1 MMAEKQNPMPTIG
14 DRMLGNRLATALA
27 LHAALTSGD
36 LSDLDELTASIL
48 EDSILA
54 YAKSCGFKAEA

>member
-1 MMAEKQNPMPTIG
+1 MMTEKQNPMPTIG
-14 DRMLGNRLATALA
+14 DRMLGSRLVTAFA

-36 LSDLDELTASIL
+36 LSDLDKLTASIL